1 MMGGYNACTGHPV
14 MIVVVVVTVIV
25 IAQAIVF
32 MTEDVICVVCL
43 PASIFKS
50 HRNNEMI
57 RWFAKYFL

>member
-14 MIVVVVVTVIV
+14 MIVVVVMEIVATQAVI
-25 IAQAIVF
+25 F
-32 MTEDVICVVCL
+32 MIEDRIPDMCL
-43 PASIFKS
+43 LASIFKS